1 MSKFEVNRL
10 IQKNS
15 NLNVS
20 MLWFGA
26 AVSIAEILTG
36 TMLAPLGLARGFAA
50 IIAGHFIGGF
60 VLYLAGIIG
69 ANEKCSSS
77 ESVQMSFGTLGSVT
91 FSVLNVI
98 QLIGWITI
106 MIIIGSQAM
115 NNLSAQLWQMP
126 PNTILWSIILGM
138 APCIWVI
145 TSNFSAG
152 MINRVVMLCL
162 LAASLWLGFT
172 TVFGTDAAAAQPE
185 GGMTFGTA
193 VELNI
198 AMCLSWMPV
207 ISDYTR
213 TLRRPFSGTLSCV
226 ACYCFGG
233 ILMYSIGLG
242 AAVHYG
248 TSDICGI
255 FMLSGLGVVSLII
268 ILLSTVTT
276 NYIAVNS
283 SSICLNYIFS
293 TDALKIGA
301 VAVCII
307 STVLSVFLSMEQ
319 YEEFLYFIAAIFAP
333 LFAISF
339 SEYFFTNNIHFI
351 MKNTKLVRKNRL
363 LWLVGFIVYEALI
376 QTGISTPVGI
386 TVPLM
391 MALAFV
397 NVVLNRFINT
407 SRYNF

>member
-1 MSKFEVNRL
+1 M

-15 NLNVS
+15 SLNVS

-36 TMLAPLGLARGFAA
+36 TMLAPLGLGWGFAA

-69 ANEKCSSS
+69 ANEHCSSS
-77 ESVQMSFGTLGSVT
+77 ESIQMSFGTLGSVT
-91 FSVLNVI
+91 FSALNVI

-115 NNLSAQLWQMP
+115 NNLSAQLWNMP
-126 PNTILWSIILGM
+126 ANTILWSILLGI

-145 TSNFSAG
+145 ASNFSVG
-152 MINRVVMLCL
+152 ILNRVVMLCL

-172 TVFGTDAAAAQPE
+172 AVFGANAAPAAPADT
-185 GGMTFGTA
+185 GMSFGTA

-242 AAVHYG
+242 AAVRYG
-248 TSDICGI
+248 TSDICDI
-255 FMLSGLGVVSLII
+255 FMMSGLGVISLII

-283 SSICLNYIFS
+283 SSICLNYIFN
-293 TDALKIGA
+293 TDGLKIGA
-301 VAVCII
+301 VLVCVLATI
-307 STVLSVFLSMEQ
+307 LSVFLSMEQ

-339 SEYFFTNNIHFI
+339 SEYFFTNNVRYLSNNSKI
-351 MKNTKLVRKNRL
+351 VRKNRL
-363 LWLVGFIVYEALI
+363 LWLAGFIVYEALI
-376 QTGISTPVGI
+376 QFGISTPIGI

-391 MALAFV
+391 IVLALA
-397 NVVLNRFINT
+397 NVFCNRFIKT
-407 SRYNF
+407 SRYYI

>member
-1 MSKFEVNRL
+1 
-10 IQKNS
+10 
-15 NLNVS
+15 

>member
-1 MSKFEVNRL
+1 M

-126 PNTILWSIILGM
+126 PNTLLWSIILGL

-145 TSNFSAG
+145 ASNFSAG

-248 TSDICGI
+248 TSDICDI

-293 TDALKIGA
+293 TDGLKIGA
-301 VAVCII
+301 AAVCII

-351 MKNTKLVRKNRL
+351 MKNSKLVRKNRL

-376 QTGISTPVGI
+376 QTGVSTPVGI